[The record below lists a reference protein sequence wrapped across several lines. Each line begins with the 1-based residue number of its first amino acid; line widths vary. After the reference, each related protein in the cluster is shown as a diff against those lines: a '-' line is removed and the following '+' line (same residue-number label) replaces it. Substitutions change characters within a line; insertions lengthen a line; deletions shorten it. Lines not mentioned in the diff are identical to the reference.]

1 MAMCE
6 PLQNNSLKTMESQK
20 LIYSQVAFLVNLL
33 ASPEGEL
40 AKRMTGI
47 SGLKCFASWEKLGQG
62 GYWARMSQDSCQ
74 LLMFPGEQGEHLEP
88 YCTTWPRWGTVLD
101 GVATELVMSER
112 RTKGIGCSSQ
122 GALATHSED
131 VSGAVMR
138 RWPTPKSTVSGP
150 DYARMSRVGT
160 GDDLATAVARNWSTP
175 SAYDCTGSHGGGQSS
190 SLRTDIH
197 NMKVKT
203 GQQGQ
208 LNPDWVECLMGFPIG
223 WTEVEMEKPQDWPG
237 WPAPLMGGNWKTPQC
252 FDATTGDLKGKEY
265 TGKNRHALKLGNC
278 INAETGQYPYEP
290 PRVISGQK
298 NRAKRLK
305 CCGNAVSPYQ
315 IKPIFDAIVAI
326 EEGRIA

>member
-20 LIYSQVAFLVNLL
+20 LIYSRVAFLVNLL

-40 AKRMTGI
+40 AKRMIGI

-88 YCTTWPRWGTVLD
+88 YCMTWPRWGTVLG
-101 GVATELVMSER
+101 GVASELVMSER
-112 RTKGIGCSSQ
+112 RTKGTGYASWPTLRASDGEHGGPKQ
-122 GALATHSED
+122 QDSRGNPALP
-131 VSGAVMR
+131 GAVHM
-138 RWPTPKSTVSGP
+138 WATPAAQDGV
-150 DYARMSRVGT
+150 
-160 GDDLATAVARNWSTP
+160 
-175 SAYDCTGSHGGGQSS
+175 GSHGGGQSS

-208 LNPDWVECLMGFPIG
+208 LNADWVECLMGFPIG
-223 WTEVEMEKPQDWPG
+223 WTDVEMEKPRDWPG
-237 WPAPLMGGNWKTPQC
+237 WPAPLMGGNWPTPQC
-252 FDATTGDLKGKEY
+252 FDATAGDLKGKEY

-298 NRAKRLK
+298 NRVKRLK